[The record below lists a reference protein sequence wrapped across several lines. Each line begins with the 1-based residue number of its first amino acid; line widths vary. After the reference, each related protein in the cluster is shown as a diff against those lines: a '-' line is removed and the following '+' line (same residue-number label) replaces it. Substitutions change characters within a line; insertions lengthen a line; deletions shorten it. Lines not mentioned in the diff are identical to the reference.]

1 MRVRRD
7 IASVPA
13 RSARETWATIVNL
26 VCRPDSVDRQ
36 QLDAASSL
44 MESIIADEL
53 PARIPIV
60 FKGSGPRVLIYCR
73 YQEAALEAGMAVD
86 RLTTNPTA
94 GDWRMTA
101 PCEVEDVHWMNQSLA
116 SRASRLSVHDV
127 DQEPGEGDRDED
139 VSKAIEIDWET
150 LNTP

>member
-13 RSARETWATIVNL
+13 RSARDTWAAIVNL

-53 PARIPIV
+53 PARVPIV

-73 YQEAALEAGMAVD
+73 YHETAMEAGMSVD

-94 GDWRMTA
+94 GGWRMTA
-101 PCEVEDVHWMNQSLA
+101 PCEVEDVHWMNQSLS
-116 SRASRLSVHDV
+116 SRAPRLSVHDV
-127 DQEPGEGDRDED
+127 DQEPGDADRDED
-139 VSKAIEIDWET
+139 VSNAIEIDWEA
-150 LNTP
+150 LKTP